1 MSNISL
7 LSQYFDL
14 IIQLLLRYIF
24 VEMNVIQVLGQVV
37 QLISKL

>member
-14 IIQLLLRYIF
+14 IIQLLLHYIF

-37 QLISKL
+37 RTG

>member
-14 IIQLLLRYIF
+14 IMQLLLRYIF

>member
-37 QLISKL
+37 RTG